1 MILGTQLFS
10 ANMDAGN
17 ANQWSGNFLMSAANV
32 IINQVST
39 ERPQAGTHSIK
50 TVCNMGINQLASTQY
65 FEYEGATRNNSDA
78 IYTCWYW
85 ANESFDMSGASWDNI
100 MQWKTKYSTNR
111 SYPVFTLGFNVRG
124 GKGSGGPNYIE
135 LRHAMEWFGGTSYN
149 VPEINQ
155 VNVPIQQWFK
165 LQARYIQA
173 TNNTGRVIVELNDV
187 VIYDINNVLTK
198 PLTNSVPNGGSY
210 VEIMWSCNNY
220 GQGHVPASR
229 TLFMDSASI
238 NLPVSGNP
246 SPNAPPA
253 GTPTITNIIPQVT
266 TATVNFT
273 YSLGDSTGFQYRING
288 GTIIAN
294 TNTSISL
301 NGLTASTTYNIQI
314 RATNSFGSGAWST
327 LSNFTTL
334 ATPPVSGNTPIV
346 VTQGV
351 FALTISGIAPLNSDP
366 V

>member
-17 ANQWSGNFLMSAANV
+17 ANQWSGNFLMGVANV

-85 ANESFDMSGASWDNI
+85 ANESFDMSAVSWDLL
-100 MQWKTKYSTNR
+100 MQWKAKYSTNI

-135 LRHAMEWFGGTSYN
+135 LRHTMEWFGGSSYN
-149 VPEINQ
+149 IPQLNQ

-165 LQARYIQA
+165 LQVRYIQS
-173 TNNTGRVIVELNDV
+173 TNNTGRVIVELDDV
-187 VIYDINNVLTK
+187 LIYDVNNVLTK
-198 PLTNSVPNGGSY
+198 PLVNSAGGGSY
-210 VEIMWSCNNY
+210 VDIMWACCNY
-220 GQGHVPASR
+220 GQGHIPASR
-229 TLFMDSASI
+229 TLFIDSATI
-238 NLPVSGNP
+238 NLPSTSSPTPNNP
-246 SPNAPPA
+246 PS
-253 GTPTITNIIPQVT
+253 GTPTTINIIPQVT
-266 TATVNFT
+266 SASVTFT
-273 YSLGDSTGFQYRING
+273 YNLGDSTGFQYRING
-288 GTIIAN
+288 GSPITVVG
-294 TNTSISL
+294 TSFSVFE
-301 NGLTASTTYNIQI
+301 LTASTTYNIQI
-314 RATNSFGSGAWST
+314 RATNSFGQGAYSAPST
-327 LSNFTTL
+327 FTTL
-334 ATPPVSGNTPIV
+334 AVAPVGGNTPILV
-346 VTQGV
+346 IQGS
-351 FALTISGIAPLNSDP
+351 FALAISGVAPLNSDP